1 MEKNLLLSESQAL
14 QNQYQMTVAEKDRQI
29 AELQKL
35 QEDIIVNKSVSTGNV
50 YPVKVNKV

>member
-35 QEDIIVNKSVSTGNV
+35 KEDIIVNKSVSTGNV

>member
-29 AELQKL
+29 TELQKL